1 MSEDIEDL
9 SLSDNNDLQKES
21 ETLSEGTQDESFNFL
36 NGKQIFSLI
45 TVDDLA

>member
-21 ETLSEGTQDESFNFL
+21 DTLSEGTQDESFNFL
-36 NGKQIFSLI
+36 SEKRIFSLI
-45 TVDDLA
+45 TVDNIA